1 LGVTNR
7 DRLTVPDVDR
17 RHPDTVEIETVVAVI
32 DGQPMRTGETQNH
45 SGHRL
50 WRRVG
55 SRHLGG
61 RRKRQPDV
69 AVIARANRHVAARR
83 KVVPS

>member
-1 LGVTNR
+1 LGVSNR

-45 SGHRL
+45 SGRRL
-50 WRRVG
+50 
-55 SRHLGG
+55 
-61 RRKRQPDV
+61 
-69 AVIARANRHVAARR
+69 
-83 KVVPS
+83 